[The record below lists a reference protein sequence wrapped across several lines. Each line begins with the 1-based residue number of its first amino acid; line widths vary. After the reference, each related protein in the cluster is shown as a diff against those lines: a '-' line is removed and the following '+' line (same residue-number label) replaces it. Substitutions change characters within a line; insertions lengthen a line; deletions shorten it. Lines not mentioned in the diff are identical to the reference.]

1 MTPGLQRTIRSATQS
16 VLRLVE
22 QCRKEGPMYT
32 ACPRATAQVSRTG
45 KALLNA
51 ITVLKQ
57 TLDAPAT
64 SESPSAS

>member
-1 MTPGLQRTIRSATQS
+1 MKPGVQRTIRSAKLS
-16 VLRLVE
+16 LLRLVE

-45 KALLNA
+45 KWLLNA
-51 ITVLKQ
+51 ITVLEQ
-57 TLDAPAT
+57 TLDAPVT